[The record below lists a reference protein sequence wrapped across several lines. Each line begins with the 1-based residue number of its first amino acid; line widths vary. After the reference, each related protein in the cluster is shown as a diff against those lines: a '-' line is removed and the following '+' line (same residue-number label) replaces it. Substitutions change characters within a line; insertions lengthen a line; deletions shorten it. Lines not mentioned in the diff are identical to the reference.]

1 MSNQAPVFSAT
12 VVDDGGSR
20 RLVLAGELDVA
31 SAPELE
37 AALAEVEPGTT
48 VDALG
53 LEFCD
58 STGLSR
64 LLAGSRRYEE
74 AGQRMVVLASP
85 ALRRTLDLAGVTE
98 RFDVADVAG

>member
-1 MSNQAPVFSAT
+1 MSNQHVFSAT
-12 VVDDGGSR
+12 LVDADGAR
-20 RLVLAGELDVA
+20 RLVLTGELDVA
-31 SAPELE
+31 TAPDLE

-48 VDALG
+48 VDATE

-64 LLAGSRRYEE
+64 LLAGSRRYEA

-85 ALRRTLDLAGVTE
+85 ALRRTLDLAGVAAQFE
-98 RFDVADVAG
+98 LADAPD